1 LLFVAHIAAAVALSS
16 FPAGSLVSGLPTH
29 DPTAPHQA
37 DDAAAEP
44 SVQQGG
50 PDNGQQ
56 VWFEASQQSLIRV
69 KGGKGAAA
77 ARDADAAAA
86 PRQSRLRK
94 ASYVNN
100 PIYQNKQQ
108 QAGVKKH
115 TRKEPKGSRLAG
127 MK

>member
-1 LLFVAHIAAAVALSS
+1 M
-16 FPAGSLVSGLPTH
+16 SGLPTH
-29 DPTAPHQA
+29 GPTAIQP

-56 VWFEASQQSLIRV
+56 VWFEASQQSLARV
-69 KGGKGAAA
+69 EGGKGAATRGA
-77 ARDADAAAA
+77 AAAADAAAA

-115 TRKEPKGSRLAG
+115 TRKEAKGSRLAG

>member
-1 LLFVAHIAAAVALSS
+1 
-16 FPAGSLVSGLPTH
+16 
-29 DPTAPHQA
+29 
-37 DDAAAEP
+37 
-44 SVQQGG
+44 VQQGG

-56 VWFEASQQSLIRV
+56 VWFEASQQSLVRM
-69 KGGKGAAA
+69 KDGKGAAA
-77 ARDADAAAA
+77 RGAAAADAGAAAAA

>member
-1 LLFVAHIAAAVALSS
+1 M
-16 FPAGSLVSGLPTH
+16 SGLPNH
-29 DPTAPHQA
+29 GPTAPHQA

-50 PDNGQQ
+50 PDSGQQ
-56 VWFEASQQSLIRV
+56 VWFEASQQSLARA
-69 KGGKGAAA
+69 KGGKAAA
-77 ARDADAAAA
+77 ARGGAAAGDAGAAVA

>member
-1 LLFVAHIAAAVALSS
+1 
-16 FPAGSLVSGLPTH
+16 VSGLPNH
-29 DPTAPHQA
+29 DPTAPHQE

-56 VWFEASQQSLIRV
+56 VWFEASQQSLVRV

-77 ARDADAAAA
+77 AAAGDAGAAAA

-115 TRKEPKGSRLAG
+115 TRKEAQGSRLAG
-127 MK
+127 VK